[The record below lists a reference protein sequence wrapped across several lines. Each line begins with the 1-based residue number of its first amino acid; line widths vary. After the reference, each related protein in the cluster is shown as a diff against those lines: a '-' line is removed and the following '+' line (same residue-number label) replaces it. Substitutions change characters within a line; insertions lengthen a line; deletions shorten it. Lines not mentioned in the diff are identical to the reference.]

1 MFKIIEEFL
10 TIEDLYE
17 IEEILEK
24 SKWVHNNS
32 SNLPTT
38 HDTAI
43 FWDITLKDK
52 IFEDKIL
59 KKLKKYV
66 DKKFEVTTVK
76 INGQTYG
83 LDGEWHRDNDDEGM
97 YTFLIYASSIHPF
110 NIEKIG
116 GYTCFNIN
124 NQVIRVEPYEKR
136 AVLFDSRIEHKGL
149 APLTKN
155 MLRISIAFKLKEI

>member
-17 IEEILEK
+17 IKNILEK
-24 SKWVHNNS
+24 SKWVHNNCS
-32 SNLPTT
+32 TEEVEG
-38 HDTAI
+38 AV
-43 FWDITLKDK
+43 FWNIILKDK

-59 KKLKKYV
+59 KKLEKYV
-66 DKKFEVTTVK
+66 DKKFEVKQVK

-97 YTFLIYASSIHPF
+97 YTFLIYASSIDPF
-110 NIEKIG
+110 NIQKIG

-124 NQVIRVEPYEKR
+124 NQVIRVEPYQKR
-136 AVLFDSRIEHKGL
+136 AVLFDSIIEHKGL

>member
-17 IEEILEK
+17 IKDILEK
-24 SKWVHNNS
+24 SKWVHNNCS
-32 SNLPTT
+32 DKESGET
-38 HDTAI
+38 I
-43 FWDITLKDK
+43 FWNIILKDK

-59 KKLKKYV
+59 KKLEKYV
-66 DKKFEVTTVK
+66 DKKFEVKQVK

-97 YTFLIYASSIHPF
+97 YTFLIYASSIDPF
-110 NIEKIG
+110 NIQKIG

-124 NQVIRVEPYEKR
+124 NQVIRVEPYQKR

-155 MLRISIAFKLKEI
+155 ILRISIAFKLKEI

>member
-1 MFKIIEEFL
+1 MLKIIEEFL

-17 IEEILEK
+17 IKGILEK
-24 SKWVHNNS
+24 SKWVHNNCS
-32 SNLPTT
+32 DKESLTT
-38 HDTAI
+38 TI
-43 FWDITLKDK
+43 FWNIILKDK

-59 KKLKKYV
+59 KKLEKYV
-66 DKKFEVTTVK
+66 DKKFEVTQVK

-97 YTFLIYASSIHPF
+97 YTFLIYASSIDPY

-124 NQVIRVEPYEKR
+124 NQVIRVEPYQKR

-155 MLRISIAFKLKEI
+155 ILRISIAFKLKEI

>member
-1 MFKIIEEFL
+1 MLKIIEEFL

-17 IEEILEK
+17 IKGILEK
-24 SKWVHNNS
+24 SKWVHNNCS
-32 SNLPTT
+32 DKESHTT
-38 HDTAI
+38 I
-43 FWDITLKDK
+43 FWNIILKDK

-59 KKLKKYV
+59 KKLEKYV
-66 DKKFEVTTVK
+66 DKKFEVTQVK

-83 LDGEWHRDNDDEGM
+83 LDGNWHRDNDDEGM
-97 YTFLIYASSIHPF
+97 YTFLIYASSIDPY

-124 NQVIRVEPYEKR
+124 NQVIRVEPYQKR

-155 MLRISIAFKLKEI
+155 ILRISIAFKLKEI